1 MKFNVFQMNRKRHRK
16 WKNKLSSNYIT
27 DFASE
32 DELSV
37 EISIPTSNNESYKLF
52 SVNCAF

>member
-16 WKNKLSSNYIT
+16 WKNKLSSNYII